1 MPKWFIFGRFDTIQ
15 YIDKNT
21 KKVNYNVIIPIPI
34 TNSFLLFFLSQMT
47 KFNNK
52 YKIESTR
59 LQHWDYGQKA
69 VYFITICTANREHFF
84 GTIEPETPCMA
95 SQRMIPSE
103 IGKIVAQEWIKT
115 PDIRPDMNLELGE
128 FIVMPNH
135 FHGIIFI
142 GNNAYN
148 NEKMGIDAMHGRNA
162 MHRVS
167 TEPYKNQFGAQ
178 SKNLASIIRGFKS
191 AVTVQARRINPDF
204 GWQSRFHDHI
214 IRNPNAYENISQYII
229 NNPKKWKG
237 DEFNK

>member
-1 MPKWFIFGRFDTIQ
+1 
-15 YIDKNT
+15 
-21 KKVNYNVIIPIPI
+21 
-34 TNSFLLFFLSQMT
+34 MT

-59 LQHWDYGQKA
+59 LQHWDYGQRA
-69 VYFITICTANREHFF
+69 VYFITICTANREHLFGKIENQYFF
-84 GTIEPETPCMA
+84 
-95 SQRMIPSE
+95 PSE

-148 NEKMGIDAMHGRNA
+148 GNDALQCRDA

-167 TEPYKNQFGAQ
+167 TENSISTDKTDDAYKNQFGPQ

-191 AVTVQARRINPDF
+191 AVTVQARRINPNF
-204 GWQSRFHDHI
+204 GWQPRFHDHI
-214 IRNPNAYENISQYII
+214 IRNSNAYENISKYII
-229 NNPKKWKG
+229 DNPKKWKE